1 MKETFD
7 HEVTKAVNCQ
17 LNLGEAVLDAYMLP
31 DGEKRIGVENT
42 GIALG
47 YSARFFFQRTK
58 RESKALKT
66 LRNMGFS
73 GEQIW
78 VEIIRSGED
87 KRGASLS
94 KTVSLRD
101 FTKLVTYEAVAKSN
115 PKAIVLLAA
124 FAETGIERVLE
135 DAFAGRSV
143 DFLLE
148 KIVHYTQWTHQ
159 EFEEVLTYNREEVR
173 ALHGWGRA
181 PSLDDR

>member
-7 HEVTKAVNCQ
+7 NEVIKAVNCHID
-17 LNLGEAVLDAYMLP
+17 LGEAVLDAYMLP

-47 YSARFFFQRTK
+47 YSERFFFQRTK
-58 RESKALKT
+58 RESKALKV
-66 LRNMGFS
+66 LRDKGFS

-78 VEIIRSGED
+78 VKIIRQGDD
-87 KRGASLS
+87 KRGSSLS
-94 KTVSLRD
+94 RTVSLRD
-101 FTKLVTYEAVAKSN
+101 FTKLVAYEATAKRN

-124 FAETGIERVLE
+124 FAETGLERILE

-148 KIVHYTQWTHQ
+148 KIVHYTKWTYQ
-159 EFEEVLTYNREEVR
+159 EREEVLAYNREEVR
-173 ALHGWGRA
+173 ALNGWGRA

>member
-1 MKETFD
+1 MKETFEN
-7 HEVTKAVNCQ
+7 EVIKAVNCHIS
-17 LNLGEAVLDAYMLP
+17 LGESVLDAYMLP

-47 YSARFFFQRTK
+47 YSERFFFRRTE

-66 LRNMGFS
+66 LRSMGFS

-78 VEIIRSGED
+78 VKIVRQGED
-87 KRGASLS
+87 KRGAPLS

-101 FTKLVTYEAVAKSN
+101 FVKLVTYEATVKRN
-115 PKAIVLLAA
+115 IKAVVLLAA

-148 KIVHYTQWTHQ
+148 KIVHYTQWTYQ
-159 EFEEVLTYNREEVR
+159 EREEVLAYNREDVR
-173 ALHGWGRA
+173 ALHGWGKA

>member
-7 HEVTKAVNCQ
+7 NEVIKAVNCHI
-17 LNLGEAVLDAYMLP
+17 NLGESVLDAYMLP

-47 YSARFFFQRTK
+47 YSERFFLQRTQK
-58 RESKALKT
+58 ESKALKA
-66 LRNMGFS
+66 LRGMGFS

-78 VEIIRSGED
+78 VKIIQQGEN
-87 KRGASLS
+87 KIGPSLS

-101 FTKLVTYEAVAKSN
+101 FTKLVTYEATAKGNS
-115 PKAIVLLAA
+115 KAIVLLAA
-124 FAETGIERVLE
+124 FAETGVERILE

-148 KIVHYTQWTHQ
+148 KIVHYTKWTQ
-159 EFEEVLTYNREEVR
+159 QDLEEVLAYNREEVR

>member
-7 HEVTKAVNCQ
+7 NEVIKAVNCHI
-17 LNLGEAVLDAYMLP
+17 NLGESVLDAYMLP
-31 DGEKRIGVENT
+31 NGEKRIGVENT

-47 YSARFFFQRTK
+47 YSERFFYHRTK
-58 RESKALKT
+58 RESKTLKAL
-66 LRNMGFS
+66 RDMGFS

-78 VEIIRSGED
+78 VKIIRQEKD
-87 KRGASLS
+87 KRGAPLS

-101 FTKLVTYEAVAKSN
+101 FIKLVTYEAVAKGN

-148 KIVHYTQWTHQ
+148 KIVHYTKWTYQ
-159 EFEEVLTYNREEVR
+159 EREEVLAYNREEIR
-173 ALHGWGRA
+173 ALHGWGKA

>member
-1 MKETFD
+1 MKETLE
-7 HEVTKAVNCQ
+7 HEVVKAVNCQ

-31 DGEKRIGVENT
+31 NGEKRIGVENT

-66 LRNMGFS
+66 LRDMGFS

-78 VEIIRSGED
+78 VEIIRSGEN

-115 PKAIVLLAA
+115 SKAIVLLAA
-124 FAETGIERVLE
+124 FAETGIERILD

-159 EFEEVLTYNREEVR
+159 ELEEVLVYNREEVR

>member
-1 MKETFD
+1 MKEDFED
-7 HEVTKAVNCQ
+7 DVIKAVNCNI
-17 LNLGEAVLDAYMLP
+17 NLGESVLDAYMLP
-31 DGEKRIGVENT
+31 SGEKRIGVENT

-47 YSARFFFQRTK
+47 YSERFFFRRTE
-58 RESKALKT
+58 RESKALKS
-66 LRNMGFS
+66 LRSMGFS

-78 VEIIRSGED
+78 VKIIRQGED

-101 FTKLVTYEAVAKSN
+101 FTKLVTYEAVMKRN
-115 PKAIVLLAA
+115 IKAIVLLAA
-124 FAETGIERVLE
+124 FAETGIERILE

-148 KIVHYTQWTHQ
+148 KIVHYSKWTQQ
-159 EFEEVLTYNREEVR
+159 DLEEVLAYNREEVR
-173 ALHGWGRA
+173 SLHGWGRA